1 MKPSAFNYAKPSSV
15 DEVLGLL
22 SEYGD
27 EATILAGGQSLM
39 PTLNMRLSAPAL
51 VIDINGLSDL
61 SGISVDGEN
70 LRVDGENLRIGAL
83 TRHTEIENS
92 PGIAEHAPLI
102 SMAMPYIAHPAI
114 RNRGTF
120 GGSIAMADP
129 AAELP
134 ACLCALDGEVEV
146 TGKSGARKVAA
157 KDFFKDLYETD
168 MAEGEILT
176 AVEIPKLGAG
186 YRSAFDELARRH
198 GDYAMAGVAAHAKV
212 DGGKISDLR
221 LVFFAVGSTPV
232 TAKKAMNAME
242 GQSVDD
248 ASIAAAQ
255 NALEQDLSPFGD
267 LHSSA
272 ALKMHYAKELTKR
285 VLTTLSGG

>member
-39 PTLNMRLSAPAL
+39 PTMNMRLSAPSL

-61 SGISVDGEN
+61 AGISDAG
-70 LRVDGENLRIGAL
+70 DYLRIGAL
-83 TRHTEIENS
+83 TRHVEIETS
-92 PGIAEHAPLI
+92 AEIATHVPLI
-102 SMAMPYIAHPAI
+102 AKAMQSIAHPAI

-134 ACLCALDGEVEV
+134 ACLLALKGDIEI
-146 TGKSGARKVAA
+146 TGQKGVRKVAA
-157 KDFFKDLYETD
+157 KDFFKGLYDTEIGED
-168 MAEGEILT
+168 EILT
-176 AVEIPKLGAG
+176 AIEIPKIAAG
-186 YRSAFDELARRH
+186 YCSAFDELARRH
-198 GDYAMAGVAAHAKV
+198 GDYAMCGAAAHAKV
-212 DGGKISDLR
+212 EGGTLSDLS
-221 LVFFAVGSTPV
+221 LVFFAVGGTPV
-232 TAKKAMNAME
+232 MAQTAMAAMD
-242 GQSVDD
+242 GKSVDE

-255 NALEQDLSPFGD
+255 DALEDDLEPFDD
-267 LHSSA
+267 LHCSA
-272 ALKMHYAKELTKR
+272 VLRMHYAKELTKR
-285 VLTTLSGG
+285 LLTTLSAAA